1 MTMMKTTDSTNNGPA
16 RPSFFS
22 PRHLLHN
29 PETTILDLYDWNATH
44 NANAPL
50 LRYTLDG
57 NVRDLC
63 WSEVNAASHRAAA
76 ILQQQA
82 GRFEAERPVLAVF
95 ANIGTH
101 TILLV

>member
-1 MTMMKTTDSTNNGPA
+1 MMKTTDGTNNGTA

-44 NANAPL
+44 NAHAPL